1 MKQKPQKLVSDK
13 RRFKMKKSILKITMI
28 AAFSMISLGLFADP
42 PGMPGAHG
50 ESGDQPPGGGA
61 PIGAGIGI
69 LIAMGS
75 AYGAFKM
82 KKEN

>member
-1 MKQKPQKLVSDK
+1 MKN
-13 RRFKMKKSILKITMI
+13 SILKITMI
-28 AAFSMISLGLFADP
+28 AAFSLISLGLFADP
-42 PGMPGAHG
+42 PGMPGSHG
-50 ESGDQPPGGGA
+50 ATGDQAPPGGGA

-82 KKEN
+82 KNEN